1 VEEAAGRCEDGVE
14 LGGLPDGARGRP
26 WRRGH
31 VTSQRLATEED
42 SCFVGQ
48 L

>member
-1 VEEAAGRCEDGVE
+1 MEEAPGSDEDSVE

-31 VTSQRLATEED
+31 VTSRLLATETLV
-42 SCFVGQ
+42 FLFLV
-48 L
+48 